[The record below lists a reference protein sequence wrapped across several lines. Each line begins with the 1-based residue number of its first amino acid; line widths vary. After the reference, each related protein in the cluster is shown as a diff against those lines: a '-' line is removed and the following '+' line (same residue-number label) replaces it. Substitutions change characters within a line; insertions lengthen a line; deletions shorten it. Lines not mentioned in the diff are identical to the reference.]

1 MRDIA
6 TYEVNL
12 SDELGLRSIFMKMYK
27 MVNDTKNKIDKLCL
41 GDGSWISNNLSKKL
55 MSQFEDTRTAQQLR
69 APAMDLVVHAPL

>member
-12 SDELGLRSIFMKMYK
+12 SDELGLRSIFMKMHK

-55 MSQFEDTRTAQQLR
+55 MS
-69 APAMDLVVHAPL
+69 